1 MRRSCSL
8 CFLLLASSITF
19 LSAQQQPSPG
29 SPTCSPQAKAI
40 TVWKVGSPYEN
51 DAPGKAISAEL
62 KIKAK
67 SLGCTIHVEAF
78 PAVRFAESF
87 FAAFEKHLEP
97 DVLEVENKGVISG
110 VTMRSGEYVDLA
122 KGPITRTPAAIGG
135 IASNEA
141 VFRALEAVPHSL
153 TGLDETRSSEFL
165 LRTSRNYKAAK
176 CWLQSDATPSR
187 EANLTAFSSD
197 AHAEIPRSSPN
208 TDNASH
214 GEETKDPNSSAERS
228 TIFDRPKQDS
238 ADTIV
243 VPAGTKITVDV
254 FEENPPRNL
263 PLRVHSAKVVNIV
276 QVGSTVVIP
285 ALSKVTI
292 QESVGVMELTDVTI
306 DGVRYDLQTDRL
318 PLFPESMSEATFT
331 LTKPFTIKR

>member
-1 MRRSCSL
+1 MIAQSL
-8 CFLLLASSITF
+8 ITRKR
-19 LSAQQQPSPG
+19 
-29 SPTCSPQAKAI
+29 PT
-40 TVWKVGSPYEN
+40 
-51 DAPGKAISAEL
+51 
-62 KIKAK
+62 
-67 SLGCTIHVEAF
+67 
-78 PAVRFAESF
+78 AES
-87 FAAFEKHLEP
+87 ACAWPARSALSRACRKWWLTTQPKSRCRDSRPEL
-97 DVLEVENKGVISG
+97 LGEVV
-110 VTMRSGEYVDLA
+110 
-122 KGPITRTPAAIGG
+122 
-135 IASNEA
+135 ASK
-141 VFRALEAVPHSL
+141 S
-153 TGLDETRSSEFL
+153 
-165 LRTSRNYKAAK
+165 
-176 CWLQSDATPSR
+176 ATPSR
-187 EANLTAFSSD
+187 QANLTASSSG

-208 TDNASH
+208 ADNKSH

-292 QESVGVMELTDVTI
+292 QESVGVMDLTDVTI
-306 DGVRYDLQTDRL
+306 DGVRYDLQTDRV
-318 PLFPESMSEATFT
+318 PLFAELSEATFT